1 MSVPPMMAPGIVFV
15 TQTGTRDPTNKFI
28 VKISDGIVTH
38 RNLVKFKGY
47 VAENGAVAREARN
60 AQATGPRKR
69 N

>member
-1 MSVPPMMAPGIVFV
+1 MMAPGIVFV
-15 TQTGTRDPTNKFI
+15 TQTGTRDPTNKFT

-38 RNLVKFKGY
+38 RNLVKGY

-69 N
+69 NSI

>member
-1 MSVPPMMAPGIVFV
+1 MMAPGIVFV
-15 TQTGTRDPTNKFI
+15 TQTGTRDPTNKFT

-38 RNLVKFKGY
+38 RNLVKGY